1 MDIDYII
8 KKGFLN
14 YDIFLKLHAVYV
26 TGHQYAN
33 HEDIWFIIGGT
44 FPSNITLKN
53 AKFVLY
59 SSIFHKDLF
68 QFRKVRR
75 YIFSSEYEE
84 AACLILS
91 NEDLY
96 KLLLSAR
103 RLPTNIFKRN
113 ISDKEWD
120 FYRTLEQKDENF
132 KLMTQEQILSITS
145 TIDYFQI
152 SSRADAFIIF
162 KTLKQRGHFIDEH
175 SLFRLNINFLI
186 KIIKNGII
194 DVNDYPIGIF
204 IRKGLFDFISH
215 MNTENLCYLAKMC
228 NHDTQMLIV
237 KIIENRHTL
246 NFLKDM

>member
-1 MDIDYII
+1 MDIDYVI

-14 YDIFLKLHAVYV
+14 YDVFLKLHAVYV
-26 TGHQYAN
+26 TGRYVS
-33 HEDIWFIIGGT
+33 HEDIWFIIGGI

-75 YIFSSEYEE
+75 YIFSTEYEE
-84 AACLILS
+84 AACLILPD
-91 NEDLY
+91 EDLY
-96 KLLLSAR
+96 KLLMSAR
-103 RLPTNIFKRN
+103 FLPTNIFKRN

-120 FYRTLEQKDENF
+120 FYRTLEQKSENF
-132 KLMTQEQILSITS
+132 KLMTQGQILSITS
-145 TIDYFQI
+145 TIDYLQI

-162 KTLKQRGHFIDEH
+162 KSLKKNGHFIDPD

-194 DVNDYPIGIF
+194 DVNDYPIEIF
-204 IRKGLFDFISH
+204 IRKGYLDFISH
-215 MNTENLCYLAKMC
+215 MNTENLCHLAKIC
-228 NHDTQMLIV
+228 NHDARTLIV
-237 KIIENRHTL
+237 KIIEIRASL
-246 NFLKDM
+246 NFLEDM